1 MVSKGVFGSVA
12 CLLAALS
19 LLFAGCGGGDD
30 ETTSSL
36 TRAQFIKQGNAICK
50 KSEEEKGKAIRALI
64 SKLDPSKPISQK
76 RKEQLVVTVILPPY
90 EQTTE
95 DLKGLGT
102 PEGDEEEVEDI
113 IKEME
118 KAAKEAK
125 ADPGVAVTS
134 VRQFEKANK
143 MATSYGLTSCIV

>member
-1 MVSKGVFGSVA
+1 VSKGVLGSIL

-36 TRAQFIKQGNAICK
+36 TRAQFLKQGNAICK
-50 KSEEEKGKAIRALI
+50 KSEEEKGKALRALVA
-64 SKLDPSKPISQK
+64 KLDPNKPITQE
-76 RKEQLVVTVILPPY
+76 RKEQLVLTVILPPY

-102 PEGDEEEVEDI
+102 PEGDEEEVEAI
-113 IKEME
+113 IKAME
-118 KAAKEAK
+118 EAAKESR

-134 VRQFEKANK
+134 VRQFEDANK
-143 MATSYGLTSCIV
+143 MATDYGLTSCIV

>member
-1 MVSKGVFGSVA
+1 MSKGVLGSIL

-36 TRAQFIKQGNAICK
+36 TRAQFLKQGNAICK
-50 KSEEEKGKAIRALI
+50 KSEEEKGKALRALVA
-64 SKLDPSKPISQK
+64 KLDPNKPITQE
-76 RKEQLVVTVILPPY
+76 RKEQLVLTVILPPY

-102 PEGDEEEVEDI
+102 PEGDEEEVEAI
-113 IKEME
+113 IKAME
-118 KAAKEAK
+118 EAAKESR

-134 VRQFEKANK
+134 VRQFEDANK
-143 MATSYGLTSCIV
+143 MATDYGLTSCIV

>member
-1 MVSKGVFGSVA
+1 MSKGVLGSIL

-50 KSEEEKGKAIRALI
+50 KAEEEKGKAIRALLA
-64 SKLDPSKPISQK
+64 KVKPNQQFSQE
-76 RKEQLVVTVILPPY
+76 RKEQLVLTVILPPY
-90 EQTTE
+90 EQMTE
-95 DLKGLGT
+95 DLKGLGA
-102 PEGDEEEVEDI
+102 PEGDEEKVEAI

-118 KAAKEAK
+118 KAAKETK
-125 ADPGVAVTS
+125 ADPSVAVTS
-134 VRQFEKANK
+134 VREFEEANK
-143 MATSYGLTSCIV
+143 LATKYGLTSCIV